1 MSGRLRNA
9 IKHPTG
15 RRYDAIAGVI
25 TSGHED
31 KPSTLL
37 GLELLVEE
45 LEDSDNLP
53 YNWILDGGVGLRD
66 AVIALYT
73 IYFNVLLLLI
83 AMCFYHVVAALQLQ
97 KSNVP
102 NFSQFMQE
110 FYMLA
115 ELPVEYHERAVEFLD
130 HAWRKRGGDW
140 VNFADYFNSTWIEK
154 YPGWWSGYL
163 PRGSTR
169 VSHESPW
176 RLFHALIGKAYPPHL
191 LAQEIGK
198 TLIMHFVNNPTRRDS
213 PSSGLTLS
221 ERQSAVELAIAG
233 AGKVIELSI
242 NGKIK
247 FLTKRR
253 ILGIGRPNIT
263 AHDYEDLESAQK
275 VTLTLES

>member
-1 MSGRLRNA
+1 M
-9 IKHPTG
+9 
-15 RRYDAIAGVI
+15 AGVI

-37 GLELLVEE
+37 GLQLLVEE

-66 AVIALYT
+66 AVTELYT
-73 IYFNVLLLLI
+73 IHYDVRSLRI
-83 AMCFYHVVAALQLQ
+83 AMCFYHVVAALQLK

-115 ELPVEYHERAVEFLD
+115 ELPVEYHERAVEVLD
-130 HAWRKRGGDW
+130 DAWRKRGGDW
-140 VNFADYFNSTWIEK
+140 VNFADYFKSTWIVK
-154 YPGWWSGYL
+154 YPGWWLGYL

-198 TLIMHFVNNPTRRDS
+198 TLIMFFVNNPTRRDVNI
-213 PSSGLTLS
+213 SGLTLS
-221 ERQSAVELAIAG
+221 ERQLAVELAISDAE
-233 AGKVIELSI
+233 KVIEMSI
-242 NGKIK
+242 DGEIK
-247 FLTKRR
+247 FLTKKK

-263 AHDYEDLESAQK
+263 KYDYQALETAREVMSTHLLCHK
-275 VTLTLES
+275 TIFYVVPFFS